1 MSGIKKY
8 APENAGGKIAIISS
22 FHIYNLCVII
32 VNMQIIPVASGKGG
46 VGKSLLSANLA
57 IALGQAGKKVVI
69 ADLDLGSSNL
79 HLVIGQNSP
88 KVGVGTYL
96 SGETPFESIIFPT
109 EYENVSFIAGDS
121 EIPGLTSLKVSQK
134 NELIRNFNKIDADYL
149 ILDLGAGTHL
159 TILDMFLLSPQ
170 GIVVTAPTVTATLN
184 GYLFL
189 KNVVFR
195 MMYNTFKK
203 GSKAYNYLEELK
215 KDSSSLQ
222 RLYIPKLIESLDQVD
237 PEANALF
244 KKRLSEFHPR
254 LVLNMIDDPKD
265 ADRAQK
271 IRRSCQQ
278 YLGLDLEH
286 LGVIYRD
293 TLQDK
298 ALAARLPVIRYK
310 PQSIIGQ
317 AIYRIAEKVI
327 QSETLKFDDDYD
339 ITQASDTSF
348 EVANEEANDDFSQK
362 MAYVEELAGTGA
374 LTAGELAETLKQQQY
389 EITQLRA
396 ENLLLKK
403 KLLEAA
409 SKGFKV

>member
-1 MSGIKKY
+1 MKQILLSNFVILHY
-8 APENAGGKIAIISS
+8 
-22 FHIYNLCVII
+22 LCVII
-32 VNMQIIPVASGKGG
+32 INMQIIPVASGKGG

-317 AIYRIAEKVI
+317 AICRIAEKVI

>member
-1 MSGIKKY
+1 
-8 APENAGGKIAIISS
+8 
-22 FHIYNLCVII
+22 
-32 VNMQIIPVASGKGG
+32 MQIIPVASGKGG

-57 IALGQAGKKVVI
+57 IALGQAGKKVLL
-69 ADLDLGSSNL
+69 ADLDLGASNL
-79 HLVIGQNSP
+79 HLVIGQVNS
-88 KVGVGTYL
+88 KVGIGTFL
-96 SGETPFESIIFPT
+96 SGQSKFEEIIFPT
-109 EYENVSFIAGDS
+109 DYKNVFFIAGDS
-121 EIPGLTSLKVSQK
+121 ELPGLTSLKVSQK
-134 NELIRNFNKIDADYL
+134 NELIKNFNKLDKEYDYL

-203 GSKAYNYLEELK
+203 GSKAYEYLETLK
-215 KDSSSLQ
+215 KDSLSLQ
-222 RLYIPKLIESLDQVD
+222 RLYIPKLIETLDSVD
-237 PEANALF
+237 PESTALF
-244 KKRLSEFHPR
+244 KKRMEEFHPR

-278 YLGLDLEH
+278 YLDLELEH

-298 ALAARLPVIRYK
+298 ALSSKLPVIVYK
-310 PQSIIGQ
+310 PQSLIGQ
-317 AIYRIAEKVI
+317 AIYRVAEKVM
-327 QSETLKFDDDYD
+327 QSETLKFDEEYD
-339 ITQASDTSF
+339 LTQASETSF
-348 EVANEEANDDFSQK
+348 EIANEEAEDGYSQK

-389 EITQLRA
+389 EITALKT
-396 ENLLLKK
+396 ENNFLKK

-409 SKGFKV
+409 AQGFKV

>member
-1 MSGIKKY
+1 
-8 APENAGGKIAIISS
+8 
-22 FHIYNLCVII
+22 
-32 VNMQIIPVASGKGG
+32 MQIIPVASGKGG

-57 IALGQAGKKVVI
+57 IALGQADKKVLL
-69 ADLDLGSSNL
+69 ADLDLGASNL
-79 HLVIGQNSP
+79 HLVIGQVNS
-88 KVGVGTYL
+88 KVGIGTFL
-96 SGETPFESIIFPT
+96 SGQSKFEEIIFPT
-109 EYENVSFIAGDS
+109 DYKNVFFIAGDS
-121 EIPGLTSLKVSQK
+121 ELPGLTSLKVSQK
-134 NELIRNFNKIDADYL
+134 NELIKNFNKLDKEYDYL

-203 GSKAYNYLEELK
+203 GSKAYEYLETLK
-215 KDSSSLQ
+215 KDSLSLQ
-222 RLYIPKLIESLDQVD
+222 RLYIPKLIETLDSVD
-237 PEANALF
+237 PESTALF
-244 KKRLSEFHPR
+244 KKRMEEFHPR

-278 YLGLDLEH
+278 YLDLELEH

-298 ALAARLPVIRYK
+298 ALSSKLPVIVYK
-310 PQSIIGQ
+310 PQSLIGQ
-317 AIYRIAEKVI
+317 AIYRVAEKVM
-327 QSETLKFDDDYD
+327 QSETLKFDEEYD
-339 ITQASDTSF
+339 LTQASETSF
-348 EVANEEANDDFSQK
+348 EIANEEAEDGYSQK

-389 EITQLRA
+389 EITALKT
-396 ENLLLKK
+396 ENNFLKK

-409 SKGFKV
+409 AQGFKV

>member
-1 MSGIKKY
+1 
-8 APENAGGKIAIISS
+8 
-22 FHIYNLCVII
+22 
-32 VNMQIIPVASGKGG
+32 MQIIPVASGKGG
-46 VGKSLLSANLA
+46 VGKSLLSANMA
-57 IALGQAGKKVVI
+57 IALGQAEKKVLLV
-69 ADLDLGSSNL
+69 DLDLGASNL
-79 HLVIGQNSP
+79 HLVIGQVNT
-88 KVGVGTYL
+88 KVGIGTFL
-96 SGETPFESIIFPT
+96 SGQSKFEDIISPT
-109 EYENVSFIAGDS
+109 DYENVFFIAGDS

-134 NELIRNFNKIDADYL
+134 NELIKNFNKLDKEFDYL

-203 GSKAYNYLEELK
+203 GSKAYEYLETLK
-215 KDSSSLQ
+215 KDSLSLQ
-222 RLYIPKLIESLDQVD
+222 RLYIPKLVETLDSVD
-237 PEANALF
+237 PESTALF
-244 KKRLSEFHPR
+244 KKRMQEFHPR

-278 YLGLDLEH
+278 YLDLELEH

-298 ALAARLPVIRYK
+298 ALSSKLPVIVYK
-310 PQSIIGQ
+310 PQSLIGQ
-317 AIYRIAEKVI
+317 AIYRVTEKVI
-327 QSETLKFDDDYD
+327 QSETLKFDEEYD
-339 ITQASDTSF
+339 LTQASETSF
-348 EVANEEANDDFSQK
+348 EIANEEAEDGYSQK

-389 EITQLRA
+389 EITALKT
-396 ENLLLKK
+396 ENNFLKK

-409 SKGFKV
+409 AQGFKV

>member
-1 MSGIKKY
+1 MNGIAISCQEYKKY
-8 APENAGGKIAIISS
+8 DPENAGGKIAIISS

-32 VNMQIIPVASGKGG
+32 INMQIIPVASGKGG

-278 YLGLDLEH
+278 
-286 LGVIYRD
+286 
-293 TLQDK
+293 
-298 ALAARLPVIRYK
+298 
-310 PQSIIGQ
+310 
-317 AIYRIAEKVI
+317 
-327 QSETLKFDDDYD
+327 
-339 ITQASDTSF
+339 
-348 EVANEEANDDFSQK
+348 
-362 MAYVEELAGTGA
+362 
-374 LTAGELAETLKQQQY
+374 
-389 EITQLRA
+389 
-396 ENLLLKK
+396 
-403 KLLEAA
+403 
-409 SKGFKV
+409 